1 MIIYL
6 YRTIDKCVNGY
17 ADLCHISSRKLQLT
31 KSGEL
36 AQNQAPFDKQGIIN
50 TESLKLFKIRK
61 PRPNVIT
68 KRNVDNIIFT
78 EIMNKKYCL

>member
-50 TESLKLFKIRK
+50 SS
-61 PRPNVIT
+61 
-68 KRNVDNIIFT
+68 
-78 EIMNKKYCL
+78 